1 MDIRK
6 QIDKFCTRQLP
17 RLENLHDYYL
27 GKHRILRVQKADNK
41 PNNRLVT
48 NYARDIVLNTT
59 GYFMGNPVVYECED
73 ESLKQDITDI
83 TAYNDD
89 DAHNFS
95 LSLDIST
102 YGLAYELIYFDS
114 DKKIRYAKLSPLNTF
129 ISYNNDI
136 ERTIN
141 YAVYFYD
148 IEDEETE
155 KVTRYA
161 NVYDDKCITAY
172 RIDTVCTLL
181 SKEPHYCGQV
191 PVNIYVNNEYKQG
204 DFEPVITLIDAYN
217 TMQSESVNDFQ
228 AFADAYL
235 HLRGAKINEEDAEE
249 IREKRI
255 IETDENGEINWVVKN
270 VPDGYIENIK
280 NRLNKDI
287 YTTSQT
293 INFADENFNNNDS
306 GRALKHKLLQFENR
320 VANTQRYYE
329 KSLARRWEIICDM
342 LNLLGR
348 NYDFTSIKF
357 VFNRNLPADLTE
369 ISTMI
374 AQLAGVVSKR
384 TLLAQLPFVSDVDAE
399 LEELKK
405 ESPETELFNGEGVS
419 YE

>member
-6 QIDKFCTRQLP
+6 QIDKFSVRHLP
-17 RLENLHDYYL
+17 RLKTLHDYYL
-27 GKHRILRVQKADNK
+27 GEHRILRTQKPNNK
-41 PNNRLVT
+41 PNNKLVT

-59 GYFMGNPVVYECED
+59 GYFMGNPVVYECAD
-73 ESLKQDITDI
+73 ERLKREIEGI

-95 LSLDIST
+95 LAQDIST
-102 YGLAYELIYFDS
+102 YGLAYELIYFDN
-114 DKKIRYAKLSPLNTF
+114 DKRIRYAKLSPLNTF
-129 ISYNNDI
+129 IIYNSDI
-136 ERTIN
+136 EKTIKQ
-141 YAVYFYD
+141 AIYFYD
-148 IEDEETE
+148 VEDEETE
-155 KVTRYA
+155 KVTRFADVYDET
-161 NVYDDKCITAY
+161 NVYNY
-172 RIDTVCTLL
+172 RLDTVCTLL
-181 SKEPHYCGQV
+181 STAPHHCGQV
-191 PVNIYVNNEYKQG
+191 PVNIYVNNEYMQG
-204 DFEPVITLIDAYN
+204 DFEPVISLIDAYN

-235 HLRGAKINEEDAEE
+235 HLRGAKINEDDAEE
-249 IREKRI
+249 MREKRI

-342 LNLLGR
+342 LNLLGG
-348 NYDFTSIKF
+348 NYDFTSVRFI
-357 VFNRNLPADLTE
+357 FNRNIPADLSE
-369 ISTMI
+369 LSTMI
-374 AQLAGVVSKR
+374 AQLAGTVSKR
-384 TLLAQLPFVSDVDAE
+384 TLLTQIPFVDDVDAE

-405 ESPETELFNGEGVS
+405 ESPETELFNGEDVT